1 MDSKG
6 AADAAREYIINDMFP
21 GQKIT
26 QLGLEEVVKC
36 GWRKWRVTL
45 GFTPPWY
52 QQAQQGTNEPRIYK
66 DIVIKADGSAISM
79 TGRSICASK
88 SVCKI
93 SAQDVW
99 SAEQSAQLGCA
110 APTSWWDSARSVWRI
125 IFVYASG
132 AAGLASLIT
141 LYIKVGLGEPPSVEF
156 LMPLFAVSAGVV
168 IGLVAEGLWWQRRGR
183 QRCGNK
189 KKKRWPC

>member
-1 MDSKG
+1 MNAKK
-6 AADAAREYIINDMFP
+6 AAAAARKYIISDVFP

-36 GWRKWRVTL
+36 GRRKWRVTL

-52 QQAQQGTNEPRIYK
+52 QQTQQETNDPRIYK

-79 TGRSICASK
+79 TRRSFCAPK

-93 SAQDVW
+93 PAQDAC
-99 SAEQSAQLGCA
+99 SAGQIAQLGCA

-125 IFVYASG
+125 IFVYGSG
-132 AAGLASLIT
+132 AAGLTSLIT
-141 LYIKVGLGEPPSVEF
+141 LFISRDSWVLLLAALGGMFVGF
-156 LMPLFAVSAGVV
+156 F
-168 IGLVAEGLWWQRRGR
+168 AEGIWWLRRGR

-189 KKKRWPC
+189 KKKRCTC